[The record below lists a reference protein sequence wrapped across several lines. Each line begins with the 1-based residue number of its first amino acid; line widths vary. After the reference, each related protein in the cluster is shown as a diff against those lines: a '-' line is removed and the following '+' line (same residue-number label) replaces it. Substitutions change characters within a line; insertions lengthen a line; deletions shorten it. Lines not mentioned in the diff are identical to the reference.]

1 MNKNPCVPLC
11 AIGPDNALEYLKRS
25 MNVTGGLVGITLN
38 PSARARFLL
47 VAPELPRLANQAKDM
62 AGVTHKIREK
72 HHKLA
77 AAVVSREEKNISKL
91 SNTIR
96 AFTKPFS
103 HDGADLFKLVT
114 KVVLPEEVKDDLC
127 NQSSIGL
134 KLFTV
139 FIEERIQTGKENLWS
154 PMKKQELLTW

>member
-1 MNKNPCVPLC
+1 
-11 AIGPDNALEYLKRS
+11 
-25 MNVTGGLVGITLN
+25 
-38 PSARARFLL
+38 
-47 VAPELPRLANQAKDM
+47 M
-62 AGVTHKIREK
+62 AGVTHETRGK
-72 HHKLA
+72 HHNLTA
-77 AAVVSREEKNISKL
+77 AGVSRQEKNITKL

-103 HDGADLFKLVT
+103 QDGADLFELVT

-139 FIEERIQTGKENLWS
+139 FIEERIQTDKENLWS
-154 PMKKQELLTW
+154 PMKKQMLLIWKTTGEKIKVSVDNNLNVVELQEATIDVSLLA

>member
-1 MNKNPCVPLC
+1 
-11 AIGPDNALEYLKRS
+11 
-25 MNVTGGLVGITLN
+25 
-38 PSARARFLL
+38 
-47 VAPELPRLANQAKDM
+47 M
-62 AGVTHKIREK
+62 AGVTHETRGK
-72 HHKLA
+72 HHNLT
-77 AAVVSREEKNISKL
+77 AAVVSREERHITKM

-139 FIEERIQTGKENLWS
+139 FIEERIQTGKENLCS
-154 PMKKQELLTW
+154 SMKKQKLLTWKTTGKKIKVSVDNNLKVVELQEAAIDVSLLA